1 MLNQSVAKT
10 TAENRALAEL
20 APLLEMNGIRY
31 RLSRSNLGEHLELE
45 QDDPDI
51 RVEETELRPIPDGWL
66 AIVYAKRPPEL
77 EAKMASM
84 LTMNVSTSATA
95 PKLPEAM
102 RVAKDKAMKE
112 LIAKAT
118 TANAGSVT
126 VSGTIT
132 MAALNYTLPEE
143 LKDPITVAVSLRGH
157 VDVDTTEELSEAHA
171 LSIAE
176 SVLRQQIRD
185 GMWSEALSSVETFL
199 AEYPQNLKLG
209 VLKAGIHMELDEMES
224 ARADLRRALKKR
236 EWNETQDTLTA
247 LEPYVGIEGADELE
261 TLAIDA
267 GILSPPTVGAVADP
281 TPKAASRPEPKK
293 KKRRK
298 RRRKKR

>member
-31 RLSRSNLGEHLELE
+31 RLSRSSLGEHLQLE

-51 RVEETELRPIPDGWL
+51 RVEETEMRPIPDGWL

-84 LTMNVSTSATA
+84 LTMNVRANATA

-102 RVAKDKAMKE
+102 RVAKDKAIKE

-118 TANAGSVT
+118 TTSTGSVT
-126 VSGTIT
+126 VRGTIT

-143 LKDPITVAVSLRGH
+143 LIDPVTVSVSLRGH
-157 VDVDTTEELSEAHA
+157 VDVDTTRELSEPDA

-176 SVLRQQIRD
+176 SVLGQQIRD
-185 GMWSEALSSVETFL
+185 GMWSEALSSVEMFL

-209 VLKAGIHMELDEMES
+209 VLKAGIHMELDEMDS

-247 LEPYVGIEGADELE
+247 LEPYVGVEGADELE

-267 GILSPPTVGAVADP
+267 GILSPPTVGVVADP